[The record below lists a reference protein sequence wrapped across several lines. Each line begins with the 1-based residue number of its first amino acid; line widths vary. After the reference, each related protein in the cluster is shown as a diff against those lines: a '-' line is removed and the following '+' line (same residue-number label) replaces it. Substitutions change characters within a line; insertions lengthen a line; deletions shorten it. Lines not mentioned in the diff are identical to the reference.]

1 MVSIILRQLDLDTAS
16 VTERRLFDLAYPGF
30 AKGVEGR
37 RTLTVPL
44 PPPSATNAS
53 RLHTLGETEHALFH
67 ELTKP
72 RRYAG
77 GSDLGRQR
85 YHAVVGSEDALS
97 DDGTLISEIQEYWDP
112 DRVFHTGSV
121 ALLDGATPKDR
132 QHLADLRVEWDHDP
146 STIICV
152 FSPLHER
159 HITAAADLLGC
170 GRPTRVILP
179 LRARVS
185 EIDSGGVLDLRC
197 PSSQRELVELMRSSE
212 FLRSKFADPDDPDL
226 FLHCVPTMMAEQRGG
241 TIFHAYVGHTL
252 RRRGVR
258 GLIYPSARRDAATE
272 VVNGDLAR
280 WTGWCFIDYR
290 GAPEVTASS
299 FESFADYLEKLWRPA
314 IFSDAARICRSTN
327 PVYAGSFSVTGLEDD
342 RWRLI
347 STIEQN
353 AEKQA
358 AEILLGTKG
367 PSAFSP
373 EESESLSRTLRELI
387 GKEWKDPGAAS

>member
-152 FSPLHER
+152 FSPLHEPA
-159 HITAAADLLGC
+159 T
-170 GRPTRVILP
+170 PP
-179 LRARVS
+179 LSRYPMRRLNRRNS
-185 EIDSGGVLDLRC
+185 SGSAGSRC
-197 PSSQRELVELMRSSE
+197 V
-212 FLRSKFADPDDPDL
+212 
-226 FLHCVPTMMAEQRGG
+226 
-241 TIFHAYVGHTL
+241 
-252 RRRGVR
+252 
-258 GLIYPSARRDAATE
+258 
-272 VVNGDLAR
+272 
-280 WTGWCFIDYR
+280 
-290 GAPEVTASS
+290 
-299 FESFADYLEKLWRPA
+299 
-314 IFSDAARICRSTN
+314 CRSN
-327 PVYAGSFSVTGLEDD
+327 KSCRRCSV
-342 RWRLI
+342 
-347 STIEQN
+347 
-353 AEKQA
+353 
-358 AEILLGTKG
+358 
-367 PSAFSP
+367 
-373 EESESLSRTLRELI
+373 LR
-387 GKEWKDPGAAS
+387 KNR